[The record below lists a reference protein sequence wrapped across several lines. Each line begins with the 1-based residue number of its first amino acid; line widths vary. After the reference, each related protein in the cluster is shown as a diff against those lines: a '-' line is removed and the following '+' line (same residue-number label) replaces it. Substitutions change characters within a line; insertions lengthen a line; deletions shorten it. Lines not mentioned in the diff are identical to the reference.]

1 MHIQFMLNFYYR
13 LDTPRSLGLRY
24 VLLTKSLVDS
34 YQPYYLLQVLVI
46 GLPIQYI
53 LVTIMIK
60 QRQKCV
66 AITDKRVRLTSE
78 ILQGIRL
85 IKAYGWENFYAQK
98 VTGLREQEIGRIKKS
113 SYV

>member
-1 MHIQFMLNFYYR
+1 
-13 LDTPRSLGLRY
+13 
-24 VLLTKSLVDS
+24 
-34 YQPYYLLQVLVI
+34 
-46 GLPIQYI
+46 
-53 LVTIMIK
+53 MIK

-78 ILQGIRL
+78 VLQGIRL

-113 SYV
+113 SCVRCRQLFQRAA